1 MRSAKKFLWAV
12 FFLLPL
18 LLLNA
23 GNAFGVVVDDY
34 TPEVTARVVRI
45 SFVRGDVQIRR
56 SGDNK
61 SDWERASLNL
71 PLVEGDELST
81 GANTVV
87 EIQLDSYNHI
97 RLSEN
102 AYLKFTTLRDEGI
115 AVSLPQ
121 GTMSLRFLNFDK
133 GKSYFEVDAPE
144 TTLSVERAGL
154 FRIDAGDTRNS
165 EIKVA
170 ATEDGEAKV
179 YTKSSG
185 FTLRSGRSAQIYI
198 SGNYAGD
205 YETSNVSRNIDEFDD
220 WVLQRDAVIAKRL
233 KDASYD
239 KYYDRDIYGAEDLSE
254 YGEWIYTKKYG
265 YVWKPYANSV
275 SGYANWSPYRYG
287 HWRWVP
293 VYGWT
298 WVNDEP
304 WGWATYHHGRWVW
317 DNGDWIWTPYG
328 YYRSRRSWW
337 SPAIVSIT
345 TWNGSTICWYPLGY
359 DDYYYDYNR
368 GYRRNGRNYNNTT
381 IINNNTTVIINPT
394 PTPNPSPTPPVLT
407 PEQINEQRRN
417 NIRTPTL
424 QRIPANAVV
433 AVDAEE
439 FGKRTR
445 GYQTAPLETAKVVL
459 SRKND
464 ENQTPPLLPNYEQV
478 KGKISTQI
486 LIENPRDDRAEREV
500 KTGATQRENGKSLD
514 ERLEKERIFGNRQPK
529 VVPETNNDGGIN
541 PGNTEPRKTG
551 AVTRRPKQEDD
562 TPRTPDWNPRTPDN
576 GNTNNEE
583 VRKNERKPVVR
594 QKQEDENRTPPIL
607 EQREEEKR
615 REPRQTFPQ
624 QREEKP
630 REEPRREEPRRE
642 EKPREEPRREEPKRE
657 EPRQEPKRE
666 EPKREE
672 PRQEKPPQPTVDRK
686 TEDKDG

>member
-1 MRSAKKFLWAV
+1 MRLAKKFLWAGL
-12 FFLLPL
+12 FLLPL
-18 LLLNA
+18 IFLNP
-23 GNAFGVVVDDY
+23 GNAFGVVVDDSI
-34 TPEVTARVVRI
+34 PEVTARVARI
-45 SFVRGDVQIRR
+45 SFVRGDVQIKRG
-56 SGDNK
+56 GDDK
-61 SDWERASLNL
+61 QDWERATLNL

-87 EIQLDSYNHI
+87 EIQLDSYNHV

-133 GKSYFEVDAPE
+133 SRSYFEIDAPS
-144 TTLSVERAGL
+144 TTFSVERAGL

-165 EIKVA
+165 EIRVTA
-170 ATEDGEAKV
+170 AENGEAKV
-179 YTKSSG
+179 YTKTSG

-198 SGNYAGD
+198 EGNYAGD
-205 YETSNVSRNIDEFDD
+205 YETSNISRTIDEFDD

-254 YGEWIYTKKYG
+254 FGDWIYTKKYG
-265 YVWKPYANSV
+265 YVWKPYTNTV

-317 DNGDWIWTPYG
+317 DNGDWVWTPYG
-328 YYRSRRSWW
+328 YYRSSRSWW

-368 GYRRNGRNYNNTT
+368 GYRRNGRYNNNTT
-381 IINNNTTVIINPT
+381 IINNNTTVIVVNPT
-394 PTPNPSPTPPVLT
+394 PTPNPSPTPPVLS
-407 PEQINEQRRN
+407 PEEINAQRTRN
-417 NIRTPTL
+417 SRTPTF

-433 AVDAEE
+433 AVNAEE

-445 GYQTAPLETAKVVL
+445 GYETAPLETAKVVL
-459 SRKND
+459 SKKND
-464 ENQTPPLLPNYEQV
+464 ENQTPPILPNYEQV

-486 LIENPRDDRAEREV
+486 LIENPRDNKAEREV
-500 KTGATQRENGKSLD
+500 QTGATQRENGKSLD
-514 ERLEKERIFGNRQPK
+514 RQLEKERIYGNRQK
-529 VVPETNNDGGIN
+529 VEEQTRTDGNVDSGNRET
-541 PGNTEPRKTG
+541 RKTG
-551 AVTRRPKQEDD
+551 AVTRPPIIKQDEEKQQ
-562 TPRTPDWNPRTPDN
+562 TPDWNPRTPSG
-576 GNTNNEE
+576 GNTNNDEE
-583 VRKNERKPVVR
+583 RKNERKNIER
-594 QKQEDENRTPPIL
+594 KKQEDENQTPPIF
-607 EQREEEKR
+607 EQRREEEKQRREENNRQEEKRREESNRREEEKR
-615 REPRQTFPQ
+615 REP
-624 QREEKP
+624 P

-642 EKPREEPRREEPKRE
+642 EPRRE
-657 EPRQEPKRE
+657 EPKRE

-672 PRQEKPPQPTVDRK
+672 PRPEKPPQPK
-686 TEDKDG
+686 TEEKDG